1 MRPRQDCARACRGA
15 LLGYMSQ
22 NDDQRITASL
32 VKILAMICVRNSS
45 LEELHADQVPTTRTG
60 DYSDVFVVDADGR
73 RIPWPDV
80 SRFNDDEMRA
90 LMRDIVNR
98 LYTFH
103 VCADALGVQ
112 AQIVRWMT
120 VASQWDEPAIDPKM
134 LGGRSEP
141 R

>member
-1 MRPRQDCARACRGA
+1 
-15 LLGYMSQ
+15 MSQ

-32 VKILAMICVRNSS
+32 VKIMAMLCVRNSR
-45 LEELHADQVPTTRTG
+45 LEDLHAGLVPVTHTG

-90 LMRDIVNR
+90 LMRAIVNR

-103 VCADALGVQ
+103 VCADAPGVQ
-112 AQIVRWMT
+112 AEVARWMT
-120 VASQWDEPAIDPKM
+120 VASRWDEPAIDRRM
-134 LGGRSEP
+134 LVRGTEP
-141 R
+141 P

>member
-1 MRPRQDCARACRGA
+1 
-15 LLGYMSQ
+15 MSQ

-32 VKILAMICVRNSS
+32 VKIMAMLCVRNSR
-45 LEELHADQVPTTRTG
+45 LEDLHAGLVPVTHTG

-103 VCADALGVQ
+103 VCADAPGVQ
-112 AQIVRWMT
+112 AEVARWMT
-120 VASQWDEPAIDPKM
+120 VASRWDEPAIDRRM
-134 LGGRSEP
+134 LVRGTEP
-141 R
+141 P

>member
-1 MRPRQDCARACRGA
+1 
-15 LLGYMSQ
+15 MSQ

-32 VKILAMICVRNSS
+32 VKIMAMICVRNSR
-45 LEELHADQVPTTRTG
+45 LEDLHAGRVPVTHTG
-60 DYSDVFVVDADGR
+60 DYSDVFVVDADGQ

-103 VCADALGVQ
+103 VCADAPGLQ
-112 AQIVRWMT
+112 AQVARWMA
-120 VASQWDEPAIDPKM
+120 VASRWDEPVIDRKI
-134 LGGRSEP
+134 LRGGNKP